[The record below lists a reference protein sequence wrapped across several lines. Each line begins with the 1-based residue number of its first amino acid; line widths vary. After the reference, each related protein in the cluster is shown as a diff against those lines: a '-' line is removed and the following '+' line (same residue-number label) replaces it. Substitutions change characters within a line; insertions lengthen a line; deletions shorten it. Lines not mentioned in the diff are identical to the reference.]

1 MSKLDGTRRQ
11 RKCFS
16 HYESMIN
23 GRKSPK
29 YDCIVLVLTLLVT
42 IKEMK
47 VIISNLL
54 GEVSLLSPA
63 AGEIWVLGCVVTIS
77 LDNDVLAGDSSSTSC
92 PVPGVRLWFVG
103 TMGRSLGR
111 GQSS

>member
-29 YDCIVLVLTLLVT
+29 YDCVESFTILFWCGLTQVMVMLVT
-42 IKEMK
+42 IKEVK
-47 VIISNLL
+47 VVICLL
-54 GEVSLLSPA
+54 KCLS
-63 AGEIWVLGCVVTIS
+63 
-77 LDNDVLAGDSSSTSC
+77 
-92 PVPGVRLWFVG
+92 
-103 TMGRSLGR
+103 
-111 GQSS
+111 

>member
-1 MSKLDGTRRQ
+1 MSKLSIGGTRRQ

-42 IKEMK
+42 IKEIK
-47 VIISNLL
+47 VVICLVKCPSRVQRRVRSRPGLCCDNL
-54 GEVSLLSPA
+54 A
-63 AGEIWVLGCVVTIS
+63 
-77 LDNDVLAGDSSSTSC
+77 
-92 PVPGVRLWFVG
+92 R
-103 TMGRSLGR
+103 
-111 GQSS
+111 